1 MTPCGAK
8 SESLERQGFDEVV
21 AAGSVTG
28 DCSSEIDCRRDL
40 GDTYEAKEEPM
51 SNQHSV
57 TKRHRRPKSAKR
69 ADYTART
76 MAAVKQLEQAAKPK
90 K

>member
-1 MTPCGAK
+1 MTMTLCDATDA
-8 SESLERQGFDEVV
+8 FEVLKQQ
-21 AAGSVTG
+21 
-28 DCSSEIDCRRDL
+28 RRN
-40 GDTYEAKEEPM
+40 M

-57 TKRHRRPKSAKR
+57 SKRHRRPKSAKR

-76 MAAVKQLEQAAKPK
+76 MAAVKQLEQAAKLK

>member
-1 MTPCGAK
+1 MGGGFEALK
-8 SESLERQGFDEVV
+8 SIATNAFKPLKQQR
-21 AAGSVTG
+21 
-28 DCSSEIDCRRDL
+28 
-40 GDTYEAKEEPM
+40 KKEPM

-76 MAAVKQLEQAAKPK
+76 MAAVKQLEQAAKLK

>member
-1 MTPCGAK
+1 MTITLRDATDA
-8 SESLERQGFDEVV
+8 FEVLKQ
-21 AAGSVTG
+21 
-28 DCSSEIDCRRDL
+28 RRN
-40 GDTYEAKEEPM
+40 M

-76 MAAVKQLEQAAKPK
+76 MAAVKQLEQAVKLK